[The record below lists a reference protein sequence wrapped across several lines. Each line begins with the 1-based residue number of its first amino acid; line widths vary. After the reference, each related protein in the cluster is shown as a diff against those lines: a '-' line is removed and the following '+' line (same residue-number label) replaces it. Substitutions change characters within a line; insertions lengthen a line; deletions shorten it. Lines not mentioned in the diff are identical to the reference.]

1 MATKA
6 AASLRAR
13 MAVGTVATV
22 VMGKFLKTTR
32 MMAVMAVMMVMTT
45 FSQKGF
51 LVKRGGKVVFDS
63 F

>member
-22 VMGKFLKTTR
+22 VMGKLKTTR
-32 MMAVMAVMMVMTT
+32 MMVMMVMTT

-51 LVKRGGKVVFDS
+51 LVKKEGGEKVVFDS

>member
-22 VMGKFLKTTR
+22 VMGKLKTTR
-32 MMAVMAVMMVMTT
+32 MMVVMAVMMVMTT

-51 LVKRGGKVVFDS
+51 LVERGGKGRV
-63 F
+63 